1 MSYSKKINFNSFTFN
16 RVVGLLTV
24 SDVFTWGGF
33 YVVNSLV
40 GIYLAGK
47 LGENVIE
54 FVGIGSGIYFLT
66 RGLLQIPIGMIADR
80 IKRDRDDIFFLVAG
94 CVLMGLP
101 YIFYPQIE
109 GPAIYFVFQFIFGL
123 GTSMNLVNWRKLFAR
138 NIDPGKEGFQYG
150 VYETVMSI
158 STAVLTATGGLVAM
172 LSPQLFDLVIVLSG
186 ITMMAGGV
194 IGGLILVVDGRK
206 TAKL

>member
-1 MSYSKKINFNSFTFN
+1 MSYSKKINFNTFTIN
-16 RVVGLLTV
+16 RVVGLLTL

-47 LGENVIE
+47 LGENVVE
-54 FVGIGSGIYFLT
+54 FVGIGTGIYFLT
-66 RGLLQIPIGMIADR
+66 RGLLQIPIGIIADR
-80 IKRDRDDIFFLVAG
+80 IKRDRDDIIFLAIG
-94 CVLMGLP
+94 CSLMGLP

-150 VYETVMSI
+150 AYETIMSI
-158 STAVLTATGGLVAM
+158 STALLTATGGLVAM
-172 LSPQLFDLVIVLSG
+172 LSPHYFDLVIVVAG
-186 ITMMAGGV
+186 IVMMLGGIV
-194 IGGLILVVDGRK
+194 GGLILVVDGRR
-206 TAKL
+206 TAKI